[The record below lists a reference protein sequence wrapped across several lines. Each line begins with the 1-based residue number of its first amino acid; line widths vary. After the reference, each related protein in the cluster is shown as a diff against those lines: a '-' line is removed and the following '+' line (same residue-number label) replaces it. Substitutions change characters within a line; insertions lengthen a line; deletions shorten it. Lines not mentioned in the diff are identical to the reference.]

1 MKNNV
6 KKTLLSCLICLS
18 FAASLMAQFNEMKSL
33 PLSYEHTKDTILTL
47 VKGDVVH
54 VTLDTVYLFNQK
66 RYKDMQMLMSYR
78 DFMRNKDPMSKA
90 FSTVW
95 ESHSQS
101 LDTLEKYI
109 ILLKANAEKTS
120 KTGEDLAAN
129 TQKIA
134 SAADAKLGVVS
145 EQLTAAQKKLDAA
158 NAELNSAVSLI
169 KKDIRF
175 KWLKNAGLVAIGVA
189 LGYLAAK

>member
-1 MKNNV
+1 MTINF
-6 KKTLLSCLICLS
+6 KKTLFSCLICLS
-18 FAASLMAQFNEMKSL
+18 FAASSMAQIEMKDL

-47 VKGDVVH
+47 YKGDVVR
-54 VTLDTVYLFNQK
+54 VTLDSVYLFNQK
-66 RYKDMQMLMSYR
+66 RYKDMQTLMTYR

-109 ILLKANAEKTS
+109 LLLKANAEKTS

-129 TQKIA
+129 TNKIVA
-134 SAADAKLGVVS
+134 AADIKLGAVND
-145 EQLTAAQKKLDAA
+145 QLTLAQNKLDAA
-158 NAELNSAVSLI
+158 NKELNSAITLI
-169 KKDIRF
+169 KKDIRW

-189 LGYLAAK
+189 LGYIAAK

>member
-6 KKTLLSCLICLS
+6 KKTLLSCLFCLS
-18 FAASLMAQFNEMKSL
+18 FAASLMAQTNDMKSL

-47 VKGDVVH
+47 VKGDVMH
-54 VTLDTVYLFNQK
+54 VTLDTVYVFNQK

-95 ESHSQS
+95 ESHSHS

-120 KTGEDLAAN
+120 KTGEDLATN
-129 TQKIA
+129 TKNIA

-145 EQLTAAQKKLDAA
+145 EQLTAAQRKLDAA
-158 NAELNSAVSLI
+158 NAELNKAVTLI
-169 KKDIRF
+169 NKDIRW